1 MAKKPRGSGDG
12 KSGDESPHARAAS
25 DASERLGDDV
35 VRASRLV
42 TVVGCGASAG
52 GLEAFS
58 QLLAALPVDVN
69 AAFVLIPHLA
79 PEHASMMAQLLQH
92 QTRLPVAE
100 ITHRMALESGH
111 VYVAP
116 PGMNVDV
123 RERKLHLSPRQ
134 DGGVYHPID
143 HCFR

>member
-1 MAKKPRGSGDG
+1 MAKRHRGSGTG
-12 KSGDESPHARAAS
+12 ESADESSVQATETTATAEG
-25 DASERLGDDV
+25 AGDDLV
-35 VRASRLV
+35 PSDRPV
-42 TVVGCGASAG
+42 TVVACGASAG

-58 QLLAALPVDVN
+58 QLLAVLPTDVD

-100 ITHRMALESGH
+100 MTHGTTVEPGH

-123 RERKLHLSPRQ
+123 RQRQLHLSPRQ

-143 HCFR
+143 HC